1 MAIETKA
8 EMKAETEISSQ
19 GPPPRSRR
27 RRVGDL
33 AVSLAMVAVLIALYV
48 LVVTRGQVSL

>member
-1 MAIETKA
+1 MATETKA
-8 EMKAETEISSQ
+8 EMKISSQ

-33 AVSLAMVAVLIALYV
+33 AVSLAMAAVLIALYV
-48 LVVTRGQVSL
+48 LVVSRGHLPL

>member
-8 EMKAETEISSQ
+8 EMKISPQ

-48 LVVTRGQVSL
+48 LVVSRGQLSL